1 LRRFN
6 RRALTYL
13 IQNNENHKYF
23 CYGNW
28 TADLRLA
35 EEFAALDGAIRACL
49 THELHQVEL
58 VLQFGLEGGR
68 TCRLQLPLPEA
79 VLWPQGAANGTN
91 SFSKRSSASSL
102 VNPKRARNTETPTTG
117 G

>member
-1 LRRFN
+1 MRRFN

-13 IQNNENHKYF
+13 IQHNETREYF

-28 TADLRLA
+28 TVDGRLA
-35 EEFAALDGAIRACL
+35 EEFAALDGAIKACL
-49 THELHQVEL
+49 KHELHEVEL

-68 TCRLQLPLPEA
+68 TYRLQLPLPET
-79 VLWPQGAANGTN
+79 VLWPQGGLNSTN
-91 SFSKRSSASSL
+91 SVSKRFSASSL
-102 VNPKRARNTETPTTG
+102 VKPKRARKTETPTTG